1 MIYILVQEVSDDSDC
16 GCSQGRPVF
25 AHHDKKVI
33 EKVHAAIQ
41 ENFKRWNELAK
52 RWSNDVEKIRKLMP
66 RPTEPDYSK
75 LPPRPLV
82 WKDDI
87 NRGWNNAF
95 LEYSEQVS
103 LHDKKV
109 DKEIDRLKKEYAE
122 YYHEPEERFNDIW
135 SYLSPRSYSVEEIE
149 DNPNVDIGTL

>member
-103 LHDKKV
+103 LHDHHYGPHNWC
-109 DKEIDRLKKEYAE
+109 IRSWSAYFRNW
-122 YYHEPEERFNDIW
+122 YYCWNNH
-135 SYLSPRSYSVEEIE
+135 SVLNFW
-149 DNPNVDIGTL
+149 DS